1 MVGRKDN
8 FPLWPSRF
16 LAETLLYEKRQV
28 KKRKTYP
35 MICIPSVCMKDT
47 WELSENGQAT
57 SLYSTF
63 GQDVVVQGAPGHS
76 IQPHL
81 QHCPHRAA
89 SSSDV
94 LLFLHS
100 WVVAWPPVWTVLPSP
115 STTGKHLLLQD
126 AGALAGLVMKPA
138 PHPVL
143 GGHIPLAP
151 SQVGSLPFLLLC

>member
-1 MVGRKDN
+1 
-8 FPLWPSRF
+8 
-16 LAETLLYEKRQV
+16 
-28 KKRKTYP
+28 
-35 MICIPSVCMKDT
+35 MKDT
-47 WELSENGQAT
+47 RELSENGQAASLNST
-57 SLYSTF
+57 S

-81 QHCPHRAA
+81 QRCPHWAA
-89 SSSDV
+89 GSSDV

-100 WVVAWPPVWTVLPSP
+100 WAVARPPVWTVLPSP
-115 STTGKHLLLQD
+115 STTGKPLLLLQD

-143 GGHIPLAP
+143 GGHIPLAS